1 MHTKRSSRFSFNRR
15 SLALFASLAMGS
27 GLAAAQF
34 TVGPTAA
41 SASPGKAPVTQPSD
55 LFVKLDADGNGSISR
70 KEASAA
76 GGFFARNFDALDTN
90 RDGLLSRVEVEGAS
104 K

>member
-1 MHTKRSSRFSFNRR
+1 MHMKRSIRFSFNRR

-34 TVGPTAA
+34 TVGPGGPI
-41 SASPGKAPVTQPSD
+41 ASPGKAPTQASD
-55 LFVKLDADGNGSISR
+55 KFAKLDTDGNGSISR

-76 GGFFARNFDALDTN
+76 GRLFVGNFDTLDTN
-90 RDGLLSRVEVEGAS
+90 RDGMLSRAEFEAAS